1 MLSLGNGQRMQK
13 TEGFGIWTRI
23 SVQLYNKYDPDVK
36 KERILEKWQC
46 NISRYANNDNKILGE
61 IGGIKYA
68 E

>member
-1 MLSLGNGQRMQK
+1 MLSLGNGWRMQK

-23 SVQLYNKYDPDVK
+23 SVQLYNKYDPDGK
-36 KERILEKWQC
+36 HERILEKWQC
-46 NISRYANNDNKILGE
+46 NVCGNANNDNKILGE